1 MTEEQA
7 ALIRVFTEK
16 LETLK
21 THYLRLK
28 DENQRLTEQVRTLE
42 DTCGR
47 FQADFSELKEKHRM
61 LMISKSFSGNDDER
75 KEMKKKVGMMVRE
88 IDKCL
93 ELLNE

>member
-7 ALIRVFTEK
+7 ELIRVFTGK
-16 LETLK
+16 LDFLK
-21 THYLRLK
+21 MQYLRLK
-28 DENQRLTEQVRTLE
+28 QENLRLTEQVKSLE
-42 DTCGR
+42 DTCSKV
-47 FQADFSELKEKHRM
+47 QSDFSELKEKHRV
-61 LMISKSFSGNDDER
+61 LMISKSFSGSDDER